1 MGLIDTILS
10 QLGSNVDVANL
21 ATKVGLPQDQVEQA
35 IAALSQAHTEPGDT
49 VEGAAQTTGL
59 PTDILQQ
66 IVGHIGGEGSLGQFA
81 QMIGAAGGGG
91 AEGEGGAGGLLSGLA
106 GKQFGR

>member
-21 ATKVGLPQDQVEQA
+21 AAKVGLSQDQVEQA
-35 IAALSQAHTEPGDT
+35 IAALSHAHTQDGDT
-49 VEGAAQTTGL
+49 VDTAAETTGL
-59 PTDILQQ
+59 PADTLQQ

-81 QMIGAAGGGG
+81 QMIGAVGGEG
-91 AEGEGGAGGLLSGLA
+91 GEGGAGGLLSGLA
-106 GKQFGR
+106 GKLFGRG

>member
-59 PTDILQQ
+59 PTDTLQQ
-66 IVGHIGGEGSLGQFA
+66 IVGHIGEG
-81 QMIGAAGGGG
+81 
-91 AEGEGGAGGLLSGLA
+91 GEGGAGGLLSGLA
-106 GKQFGR
+106 GKLFGR